1 MGTVFTH
8 LANPLSTDSIE
19 DDTILALL
27 GVFWPLLEKLFSSS
41 HMENGNLSAAAC
53 RALSQAVQSSGQ
65 HFRMLFP
72 KILDCYNYTL
82 FVISK
87 SRLLSAVVI
96 EEFGHREEYGPLFIS
111 TFERLTSAASITAL
125 NSSYICDQE
134 PDLVEAYTNFTS
146 TFVRCCPKKV
156 VVVSGSLLEAS
167 FQKAAI
173 CCTAIHRGAAL
184 AAMSYMSSFSFSPLN
199 CYLSIVIEQGKCNM
213 EIAGGWRKKITGFS
227 FDTAHAAQ
235 QQQG

>member
-53 RALSQAVQSSGQ
+53 RALSQAVQSS
-65 HFRMLFP
+65 
-72 KILDCYNYTL
+72 
-82 FVISK
+82 
-87 SRLLSAVVI
+87 
-96 EEFGHREEYGPLFIS
+96 EFGHREEYGPLFIS

-125 NSSYICDQE
+125 NSSYICDQV

-184 AAMSYMSSFSFSPLN
+184 AAMSFMS
-199 CYLSIVIEQGKCNM
+199 C
-213 EIAGGWRKKITGFS
+213 GWRKKITGFS
-227 FDTAHAAQ
+227 FDTAHATQ

>member
-27 GVFWPLLEKLFSSS
+27 GVFWPLLEILFSSS

-53 RALSQAVQSSGQ
+53 RALSQAVESSA
-65 HFRMLFP
+65 
-72 KILDCYNYTL
+72 
-82 FVISK
+82 
-87 SRLLSAVVI
+87 AVVI

-156 VVVSGSLLEAS
+156 VVVSGSLLEVS

-184 AAMSYMSSFSFSPLN
+184 AAMSYMSW
-199 CYLSIVIEQGKCNM
+199 KCDM